1 MLADGI
7 ARYGMVV
14 WTAGWLGCAVVWVL
28 PSAAELRLRALTTAR
43 APRPSLRA
51 LAAVVR
57 RRLTHR
63 PGLLARRRLRGC
75 ADVCRAIAAELR
87 CGSSPGKALAAALRG
102 ADPLIAAELA
112 EAAVLAE
119 AGHDPVPALRAA
131 SRRPGGTAWASLA
144 VCWQVAASSG
154 TGVAAVVERLADALA
169 HQDALHRELDIHLA
183 GPRTTAV
190 LLAGLPIAGLLMASA
205 LGGAPLLLLFTTPLG
220 WGCLCAGIALNA
232 AGVWW
237 TRRLV
242 HRVLRTA
249 GM

>member
-1 MLADGI
+1 
-7 ARYGMVV
+7 
-14 WTAGWLGCAVVWVL
+14 
-28 PSAAELRLRALTTAR
+28 
-43 APRPSLRA
+43 
-51 LAAVVR
+51 
-57 RRLTHR
+57 
-63 PGLLARRRLRGC
+63 
-75 ADVCRAIAAELR
+75 
-87 CGSSPGKALAAALRG
+87 
-102 ADPLIAAELA
+102 
-112 EAAVLAE
+112 
-119 AGHDPVPALRAA
+119 VPALRAA

-205 LGGAPLLLLFTTPLG
+205 LGGAPLLFLFTTPLG

>member
-131 SRRPGGTAWASLA
+131 SRRPGGTAWGAS
-144 VCWQVAASSG
+144 
-154 TGVAAVVERLADALA
+154 R
-169 HQDALHRELDIHLA
+169 
-183 GPRTTAV
+183 
-190 LLAGLPIAGLLMASA
+190 
-205 LGGAPLLLLFTTPLG
+205 
-220 WGCLCAGIALNA
+220 CAGRSLPRPAP
-232 AGVWW
+232 V
-237 TRRLV
+237 
-242 HRVLRTA
+242 
-249 GM
+249 

>member
-1 MLADGI
+1 
-7 ARYGMVV
+7 
-14 WTAGWLGCAVVWVL
+14 VWVL

-205 LGGAPLLLLFTTPLG
+205 LGGAPLLFLFTTPLG